1 MNATSE
7 ISERARRVIGMQLLA
22 SVVLA
27 IGFYVGAS
35 PLDGRS
41 AFFGGLIG
49 VVLTFLLGRGVKR
62 AESLAASNPRQSM
75 VILYI
80 GAAQRFF
87 VAIAAFAVGLS
98 FLKLSPL
105 PVFIGFAAAQL
116 SYVLNA
122 REPAHTKKEA

>member
-1 MNATSE
+1 
-7 ISERARRVIGMQLLA
+7 MQILA

-27 IGFYVGAS
+27 VGFYVGVS

-41 AFFGGLIG
+41 AFFGGVISI
-49 VVLTFLLGRGVKR
+49 VLTHLLSRGVKR
-62 AESLAASNPRQSM
+62 AEALAATNPRQSM
-75 VILYI
+75 TILYV

-87 VAIAAFAVGLS
+87 LAIAAFAVGLA

-116 SYVLNA
+116 SYVINA
-122 REPAHTKKEA
+122 REPVQKRKEA